1 MLEIFV
7 PFLWVA
13 FHYRHCAHKPA
24 PEKDSASTETV
35 SEEQTAENRLSL
47 KIANCRPFVI
57 PSCYIG
63 DRGMILRNS
72 LVEDRIKFEIER
84 ITSMLIIL
92 IHMDLAFDGYGFTNI
107 WSVLIILKLSDILST
122 LFKRSCDLWSSLINC
137 IVDFLLL
144 LWRAYCL
151 SNVKPVTCQLWNAPG
166 QLQIHKYK
174 KIHTSTK
181 IHKYINIKIRT
192 VCPMWSLSH
201 VNSGLPPLSI
211 QWSHAFKFSGNIQQN
226 SGLNLLPAFEIQ
238 IKRSSPS
245 STSVKCVSSYMLQ
258 RSKVHLAAHQFGK
271 HLDI

>member
-13 FHYRHCAHKPA
+13 FHYHRAHKPA

-35 SEEQTAENRLSL
+35 SEEQAENRVSL

-107 WSVLIILKLSDILST
+107 WSVLIILIFNHMSLNTWSVLWMKGFLKTPNDLFSTQRNSFRPFSHSFLRNLSQAGWLVPEASFWEIIWSKRELI
-122 LFKRSCDLWSSLINC
+122 FKS
-137 IVDFLLL
+137 
-144 LWRAYCL
+144 
-151 SNVKPVTCQLWNAPG
+151 Q
-166 QLQIHKYK
+166 
-174 KIHTSTK
+174 
-181 IHKYINIKIRT
+181 
-192 VCPMWSLSH
+192 
-201 VNSGLPPLSI
+201 
-211 QWSHAFKFSGNIQQN
+211 
-226 SGLNLLPAFEIQ
+226 
-238 IKRSSPS
+238 
-245 STSVKCVSSYMLQ
+245 
-258 RSKVHLAAHQFGK
+258 KVHDVKICVENWATFCQHFLNEVVTYD
-271 HLDI
+271 HL

>member
-1 MLEIFV
+1 MDERFSQNAKWSL
-7 PFLWVA
+7 L
-13 FHYRHCAHKPA
+13 YT
-24 PEKDSASTETV
+24 EKFFPSFFS
-35 SEEQTAENRLSL
+35 
-47 KIANCRPFVI
+47 FI
-57 PSCYIG
+57 PQESQSSWLIG
-63 DRGMILRNS
+63 SRGKLLRNN
-72 LVEDRIKFEIER
+72 LVEEGINFQVSKSTRCQN
-84 ITSMLIIL
+84 LC
-92 IHMDLAFDGYGFTNI
+92 G
-107 WSVLIILKLSDILST
+107 KLNDILST
-122 LFKRSCDLWSSLINC
+122 LFKWSCDLWSSLINC

-174 KIHTSTK
+174 KNHTSTK